1 MNIFILFTH
10 FVHIIFTF
18 LQASVH
24 IIWWSLHIIY
34 PSWEDPFT
42 LFTHSARICSHYL
55 FILQGSVHTIYSS
68 CKDMFIIC
76 INLAIIYPSC
86 KDIFTLFTPL
96 ARICSLYL
104 SILRGPVYINYSFCN
119 DIFTM
124 LTYLA
129 SNCSH
134 FLLILQGSVSHY
146 LFISQGPVHTF
157 TDLATHTASSHF
169 V

>member
-18 LQASVH
+18 LQASIH

-96 ARICSLYL
+96 ARTCSLYL

-134 FLLILQGSVSHY
+134 YLLILQGSVLHY
-146 LFISQGPVHTF
+146 LFISQGHLPI
-157 TDLATHTASSHF
+157 
-169 V
+169 

>member
-96 ARICSLYL
+96 ARTCSLYL

-129 SNCSH
+129 SNFSH

>member
-96 ARICSLYL
+96 ARTCSLYL

-119 DIFTM
+119 DI
-124 LTYLA
+124 
-129 SNCSH
+129 SQC
-134 FLLILQGSVSHY
+134 LLILQATVHIFY
-146 LFISQGPVHTF
+146 LFCKDLFHIIYLSRKDLF
-157 TDLATHTASSHF
+157 THLPI
-169 V
+169 

>member
-96 ARICSLYL
+96 AR
-104 SILRGPVYINYSFCN
+104 PVHFIYPSCE
-119 DIFTM
+119 DLFT
-124 LTYLA
+124 LIT
-129 SNCSH
+129 H
-134 FLLILQGSVSHY
+134 FAMTFSQCLLILQSTVHIFY
-146 LFISQGPVHTF
+146 LFCKDLFHIIYLSRKDLF
-157 TDLATHTASSHF
+157 THLPI
-169 V
+169 

>member
-86 KDIFTLFTPL
+86 KDIFICLLLLQGPVHFIYPSCEDLFTL
-96 ARICSLYL
+96 I
-104 SILRGPVYINYSFCN
+104 
-119 DIFTM
+119 T
-124 LTYLA
+124 
-129 SNCSH
+129 H
-134 FLLILQGSVSHY
+134 FAMTFSQCLLILQATVHIFY
-146 LFISQGPVHTF
+146 LFCKDLFHIIYLSRKDLF
-157 TDLATHTASSHF
+157 THLPI
-169 V
+169 